1 MIQKIIEWFGSQS
14 EMARQLGVDRSAV
27 THWLN
32 SGALPP
38 KRAIEVERLSG
49 GLFKAVDIME
59 ETNDA
64 GQ

>member
-1 MIQKIIEWFGSQS
+1 MIQQIVEWFGSQS
-14 EMARQLGVDRSAV
+14 EMARKLGVDRSAV

-32 SGALPP
+32 SGGLPP

-59 ETNDA
+59 ETNNVS
-64 GQ
+64 Q